1 MPDPHAAHSPSERR
15 LISAAAGI
23 TAGVFLVLFVVCSR
37 LGGIPRDVLSP
48 ALLYLTVTPALVAI
62 HIALLPRR
70 LFPERHY
77 NETLAAAV
85 GMISGIWFCY
95 AELSARAGVS
105 LAAWI
110 GLVTVVA
117 TIRRLRRPGPDPT
130 LGSWAITFR
139 SLLSMAVG
147 FACGYLLVAGVRAL
161 M

>member
-15 LISAAAGI
+15 LMSAATGI
-23 TAGVFLVLFVVCSR
+23 TAGVSLVLFVVCSR

-48 ALLYLTVTPALVAI
+48 ALLYVTVTLALVGT
-62 HIALLPRR
+62 HIALFPRR

-77 NETLAAAV
+77 FETLASAV
-85 GMISGIWFCY
+85 GMIHGSWFCY

-110 GLVTVVA
+110 GLVTVV
-117 TIRRLRRPGPDPT
+117 TTLRRLRRPGPT
-130 LGSWAITFR
+130 LGSWALTFR

-147 FACGYLLVAGVRAL
+147 FATGYLLVAGVRAL